1 MKILTS
7 LLLSFCLMISFSSSV
22 RGETIII
29 PVNDLL
35 FEIPD
40 FKNAPDFNMTS
51 ALNGSWTPELKEKT
65 VRKNRRQ
72 LEKKLVDIMWD
83 EYPDAQSIRIWNGNM
98 IIRRD

>member
-40 FKNAPDFNMTS
+40 FKNAP
-51 ALNGSWTPELKEKT
+51 
-65 VRKNRRQ
+65 
-72 LEKKLVDIMWD
+72 
-83 EYPDAQSIRIWNGNM
+83 
-98 IIRRD
+98 